1 MVVDDYTFGGVT
13 QATDEFVIS
22 AKDIAQMVRTET
34 QTWFK
39 KA

>member
-1 MVVDDYTFGGVT
+1 MVIDDYGFDGVP
-13 QATDEFVIS
+13 QATDEFTIS
-22 AKDIAQMVRTET
+22 TQDIAQMVRTDT